1 MGLSPR
7 HGTNRE
13 SNKAYTGGI
22 NMGTFAFKMPD
33 IGEGVV
39 EGEVVEWMVAVGDVV
54 KEDDPILSVMT
65 DKATVE
71 IPSPVDGKV
80 TKVIGEAGDILPVG
94 VVCIEF
100 EVDGAGNASA
110 SEEAPT
116 KKEAEPAKEE
126 PKATPAPTP
135 APKAAAETP
144 PAPTPAPAMA
154 PVPRAPGTKALASP
168 AVRQRAREANI
179 SLDHVSGSGPAGR
192 ISHADLDTHIA
203 GGASG
208 ASRSAPVGGR
218 ARVQLNGT
226 EAMKVIG
233 LRRKIADSMIASYST
248 IPHFSYFE
256 EVDVTALEE
265 LRQHLNATRPEGAPK
280 LTYLPFIM
288 QALVR
293 ALAERPECNALYDD
307 EANIVTRHEAI
318 NLGIATQTDR
328 GLFVPVVKHVE
339 AMDIWQSATEMGRVT
354 SATRDGKA
362 GVEDLSGSTFTITSL
377 GRLGGLGA
385 TPIINKPE
393 VGILGVHNAKDRAVV
408 RNGAVVIR
416 RMMNLSSSWDHRV
429 VDGHDGATLVQLV
442 KTYLEN
448 PATIF
453 M

>member
-1 MGLSPR
+1 
-7 HGTNRE
+7 
-13 SNKAYTGGI
+13 
-22 NMGTFAFKMPD
+22 MGTFAFKMPD

-39 EGEVVEWMVAVGDVV
+39 EGEVVEWMVAVGDTV

-100 EVDGAGNASA
+100 EVEGDGNSTAS
-110 SEEAPT
+110 
-116 KKEAEPAKEE
+116 KE
-126 PKATPAPTP
+126 TP
-135 APKAAAETP
+135 APKPEPVPEPKAESESKP
-144 PAPTPAPAMA
+144 EPAPQPKSEPSAVTAAPK
-154 PVPRAPGTKALASP
+154 VERAPGTKALASP
-168 AVRQRAREANI
+168 AVRQRARQANI
-179 SLDHVSGSGPAGR
+179 DLEHVAGSGPAGR
-192 ISHADLDTHIA
+192 ISHADLDAHIA

-208 ASRSAPVGGR
+208 ASRARPMGASAR
-218 ARVQLNGT
+218 TERNGT
-226 EAMKVIG
+226 EEIKVIG
-233 LRRKIADSMIASYST
+233 LRRKIAEGMISSYST

-288 QALVR
+288 QALVK
-293 ALAERPECNALYDD
+293 ALEQRPECNAVYDD
-307 EANIVTRHEAI
+307 DSNVVTRHEAI

-339 AMDIWQSATEMGRVT
+339 GMDIWQAATEMTRVT

-362 GVEDLSGSTFTITSL
+362 TAEDLSGSTFTITSL

-408 RNGAVVIR
+408 KDGNIVIR
-416 RMMNLSSSWDHRV
+416 RIMNLSSSWDHRV
-429 VDGHDGATLVQLV
+429 VDGHDGASLVQLV
-442 KTYLEN
+442 KSYLEH

>member
-1 MGLSPR
+1 
-7 HGTNRE
+7 
-13 SNKAYTGGI
+13 
-22 NMGTFAFKMPD
+22 MGTFAFKMPD

-100 EVDGAGNASA
+100 EVEGSGNASA
-110 SEEAPT
+110 SEQAPAKTEAAPA
-116 KKEAEPAKEE
+116 KKEAK
-126 PKATPAPTP
+126 
-135 APKAAAETP
+135 
-144 PAPTPAPAMA
+144 PAPAPATVPVAAPAPA
-154 PVPRAPGTKALASP
+154 PVAAAPVARAAGTKALASP

-179 SLDHVSGSGPAGR
+179 SLDHVAGSGPAGR
-192 ISHADLDTHIA
+192 ISHADLDAHIA

-208 ASRSAPVGGR
+208 ASRAAPVGGR
-218 ARVQLNGT
+218 ARVELNGT
-226 EAMKVIG
+226 ETMKVIG

-307 EANIVTRHEAI
+307 EANVVTRHEAV

-339 AMDIWQSATEMGRVT
+339 AMDIWQSASEMGRVT

-362 GVEDLSGSTFTITSL
+362 GVEDLTGSTFTITSL

-416 RMMNLSSSWDHRV
+416 KMMNLSSSWDHRV

>member
-1 MGLSPR
+1 
-7 HGTNRE
+7 
-13 SNKAYTGGI
+13 
-22 NMGTFAFKMPD
+22 MGTFAFKLPD

-39 EGEVVEWMVAVGDVV
+39 EGEVVEWMVSVGDVV

-100 EVDGAGNASA
+100 EVDGDGNASP
-110 SEEAPT
+110 SEEPVE
-116 KKEAEPAKEE
+116 KKSE
-126 PKATPAPTP
+126 PKKPEPVKEVEEKP
-135 APKAAAETP
+135 APKPVQEPKQVSQPVARAA
-144 PAPTPAPAMA
+144 
-154 PVPRAPGTKALASP
+154 GTKALASP

-179 SLDHVSGSGPAGR
+179 NLEHVAGSGPAGR
-192 ISHADLDTHIA
+192 ISHADLDKHIS
-203 GGASG
+203 GGATG
-208 ASRSAPVGGR
+208 ASSWSPIGASAKTE
-218 ARVQLNGT
+218 LNGT
-226 EAMKVIG
+226 EEIKVIG
-233 LRRKIADSMIASYST
+233 LRRKIADSMMSSYSS
-248 IPHFSYFE
+248 IAHFSYFE
-256 EVDVTALEE
+256 EVDITALEE
-265 LRQHLNATRPEGAPK
+265 LRQHLNSTRPEGAPK

-288 QALVR
+288 QALVK
-293 ALAERPECNALYDD
+293 ALKESPECNALYDD
-307 EANIVTRHEAI
+307 DSNIVTRHQAI

-328 GLFVPVVKHVE
+328 GLYVPVVKHVE
-339 AMDIWQSATEMGRVT
+339 AMDIWQSAAEMVRVT

-362 GVEDLSGSTFTITSL
+362 TADELTGSTFTITSL

-393 VGILGVHNAKDRAVV
+393 VGILGVHNAKERAVV
-408 RNGAVVIR
+408 RNGQVVVR

-429 VDGHDGATLVQLV
+429 VDGHDGATLVQRV

>member
-1 MGLSPR
+1 
-7 HGTNRE
+7 
-13 SNKAYTGGI
+13 
-22 NMGTFAFKMPD
+22 MGTFAFKLPD

-80 TKVIGEAGDILPVG
+80 TKVVGEAGDILPVG
-94 VVCIEF
+94 AVCIEF
-100 EVDGAGNASA
+100 EVDGDGNASD
-110 SEEAPT
+110 
-116 KKEAEPAKEE
+116 KKDEPAKEKVE
-126 PKATPAPTP
+126 AKAPEVKKEVTPES
-135 APKAAAETP
+135 K
-144 PAPTPAPAMA
+144 PTPAPAPKETA
-154 PVPRAPGTKALASP
+154 QPVARAAGTKALASP

-179 SLDHVSGSGPAGR
+179 SLEHVAGSGPAGR
-192 ISHADLDTHIA
+192 ISHADLDKHIS

-208 ASRSAPVGGR
+208 ANSWSPVG
-218 ARVQLNGT
+218 ASAKTELNGT
-226 EAMKVIG
+226 EEIKVIG
-233 LRRKIADSMIASYST
+233 LRRKIADSMMASYSS
-248 IPHFSYFE
+248 IAHFSYFE
-256 EVDVTALEE
+256 EVDITALED

-288 QALVR
+288 QSLVKALK
-293 ALAERPECNALYDD
+293 ESPECNALYDD
-307 EANIVTRHEAI
+307 EANVVTRHQAI

-328 GLFVPVVKHVE
+328 GLYVPVVKHVE
-339 AMDIWQSATEMGRVT
+339 AMDIWQAASEMVRVT
-354 SATRDGKA
+354 SATREGKA
-362 GVEDLSGSTFTITSL
+362 SADELSGSTFTITSL

-393 VGILGVHNAKDRAVV
+393 VGILGVHNAKERAVA
-408 RNGAVVIR
+408 RNGQVVIR

-429 VDGHDGATLVQLV
+429 VDGHDGATLVQRV

>member
-1 MGLSPR
+1 MG
-7 HGTNRE
+7 
-13 SNKAYTGGI
+13 K
-22 NMGTFAFKMPD
+22 FAFKMPD

-39 EGEVVEWMVAVGDVV
+39 EGEVVEWMVTVGDVV

-80 TKVIGEAGDILPVG
+80 ISVIGEAGDTLPVG

-100 EVDGAGNASA
+100 EVEGDGNAASTDDTSA
-110 SEEAPT
+110 PAKSKAAP
-116 KKEAEPAKEE
+116 KPEPASA
-126 PKATPAPTP
+126 PKP
-135 APKAAAETP
+135 APK
-144 PAPTPAPAMA
+144 PAPVEAAPA
-154 PVPRAPGTKALASP
+154 VQRTTGTKALSSP
-168 AVRQRAREANI
+168 AVRQRARQANI
-179 SLDHVSGSGPAGR
+179 DLNMVAGSGPAGR
-192 ISHADLDTHIA
+192 ISHADLDAHIS
-203 GGASG
+203 GGVSG
-208 ASRSAPVGGR
+208 ASRARPMGASAR
-218 ARVQLNGT
+218 TERNGT
-226 EAMKVIG
+226 EEIKIIG
-233 LRRKIADSMIASYST
+233 LRRKIAEGMVSSYTT

-288 QALVR
+288 QALVK
-293 ALAERPECNALYDD
+293 ALGERPECNAVYDD
-307 EANIVTRHEAI
+307 DSNIVTRHEAI

-328 GLFVPVVKHVE
+328 GLFVPVVQHVE
-339 AMDIWQSATEMGRVT
+339 AMDIWQSAEEMMRVT

-362 GVEDLSGSTFTITSL
+362 TASDLLGSTFTISSL

-408 RNGAVVIR
+408 RDGNIVIR

-429 VDGHDGATLVQLV
+429 VDGYDGASLVQLV
-442 KTYLEN
+442 KSYLEH